1 MHFSLITKIVLFG
14 SPSRKS
20 NSRINFSSVSLPS
33 KYARQYID
41 VCSLQLKKIKNNKLF
56 PIKNPDYYWVFDIYY
71 SNKKS
76 DASIELLFDILQK
89 EGIVINDNIIREYKV
104 NAKKFDKITPRA
116 IISIYEVENENI
128 E

>member
-1 MHFSLITKIVLFG
+1 MRFSLVTKILLFG

-20 NSRINFSSVSLPS
+20 NSRINFSRVSLPS

-41 VCSLQLKKIKNNKLF
+41 ICSLQLQKIKNNNLF
-56 PIKNPDYYWVFDIYY
+56 PIEDPDYYWVFDIFY
-71 SNKKS
+71 SNTKS
-76 DASIELLFDILQK
+76 DASVELLFDILQR

-104 NAKKFDKITPRA
+104 NAKEFDKITPRV
-116 IISIYEVENENI
+116 IISIYEVENENK